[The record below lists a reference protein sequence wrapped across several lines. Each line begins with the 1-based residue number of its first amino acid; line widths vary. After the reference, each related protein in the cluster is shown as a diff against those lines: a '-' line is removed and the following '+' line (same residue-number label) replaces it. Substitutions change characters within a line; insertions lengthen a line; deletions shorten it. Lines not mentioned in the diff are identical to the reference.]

1 MEGESL
7 QFDATVLCVTA
18 TWSFGRKKK
27 TNPKIWA
34 TQESEKER
42 QRNDGW
48 NLLWTRRFFFFLSAT
63 TAAAAFSSFTIF
75 SHSRMVRYWL
85 LFFLAIY
92 TQEDTDTR
100 TAKNARTAVPI
111 EEKWKKVGCKSVR
124 PSVGRR
130 DSISLAAHLLR
141 FNRNSS
147 NSSKRTRWGLDHQTI

>member
-1 MEGESL
+1 
-7 QFDATVLCVTA
+7 
-18 TWSFGRKKK
+18 
-27 TNPKIWA
+27 
-34 TQESEKER
+34 
-42 QRNDGW
+42 
-48 NLLWTRRFFFFLSAT
+48 LWTRRFFFFLSAT

-124 PSVGRR
+124 PSIRPLVGETRFLLLLICCV
-130 DSISLAAHLLR
+130 SIETAATAVREL
-141 FNRNSS
+141 
-147 NSSKRTRWGLDHQTI
+147 GEG